1 MYPFRYIF
9 LLFACLLSLQTA
21 LAQNN
26 STNQEKIRYYAQY
39 SCGLIGTILGNYMR
53 VPQIY
58 EIWKNKSSENVS
70 SQANWLALFALAA
83 WEAYGILGNDY
94 MVIASSAVG
103 IALQI
108 ILTGLTY
115 HYRKINPESTPLLSV
130 GISQT

>member
-1 MYPFRYIF
+1 MYSFREIF
-9 LLFACLLSLQTA
+9 LLFACVLSLQTA
-21 LAQNN
+21 LATENN
-26 STNQEKIRYYAQY
+26 STSTARYYAQY
-39 SCGLIGTILGNYMR
+39 SCGLFGTIVGNYMR

-83 WEAYGILGNDY
+83 WEVYGILGNDY

-115 HYRKINPESTPLLSV
+115 HYRKNNPEMTPLLS
-130 GISQT
+130 